1 MKKVLLPKEAEKIQN
16 EIFRK
21 MSIKKKLR
29 IASQLI
35 LLAKKLRKAKE
46 ITRKK

>member
-21 MSIKKKLR
+21 MSVKKKLK

-35 LLAKKLRKAKE
+35 LLTKKGKQ
-46 ITRKK
+46 KK

>member
-1 MKKVLLPKEAEKIQN
+1 VKKVLSPKEIEKIQN